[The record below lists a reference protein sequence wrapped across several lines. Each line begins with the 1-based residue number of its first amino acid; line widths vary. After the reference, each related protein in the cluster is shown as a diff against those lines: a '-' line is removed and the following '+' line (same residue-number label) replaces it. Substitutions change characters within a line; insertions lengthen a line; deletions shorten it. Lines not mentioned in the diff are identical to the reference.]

1 MAVELDVAQPVLLAP
16 GEGEVVKD
24 RPDHTVRILFS
35 HELLDVSWSYLAP
48 GKPGAEPHVH
58 REHTDS
64 FYVLEGELDFRLGPD
79 LQLVSAPAGTFVAAP
94 PNVVHGFAASPKG
107 ATFLNF
113 HAPSGGFADY
123 MRGVTP
129 GFDSFE
135 PPAGGGHP
143 AAEATITLSGAG
155 EQLERP
161 TSRHWIQ
168 AEETDI
174 SAMVMSFE
182 PGFEGVD
189 PHSHTDFVDAFYVLE
204 GTTEFMGTQGG
215 PATFV
220 AAPPQAVHGFRIPD
234 GGQRI
239 VLLNV
244 HAPDAGFV
252 ARRRG
257 DQ

>member
-1 MAVELDVAQPVLLAP
+1 MELDVAQLVLLAP
-16 GEGEVVKD
+16 GEGESVSD
-24 RPDHTVRILFS
+24 NPDHTVRLLFS
-35 HELLDVSWSYLAP
+35 HDLLDVTWSHFGP
-48 GKPGAEPHVH
+48 GERGAEPHVH

-64 FYVLEGELDFRLGPD
+64 FYVLEGELTFRIGPG
-79 LQLVSAPAGTFVAAP
+79 LEPVTAPAGTFVAVP
-94 PNVVHGFAASPKG
+94 PNIIHGFDNDATERAS
-107 ATFLNF
+107 FLNF

-123 MRGVTP
+123 MRGVSP

-135 PPAGGGHP
+135 PPADGGGP
-143 AAEATITLSGAG
+143 AAEATVTLPGAG

-161 TSRHWIQ
+161 TSHHWIQ

-182 PGFEGVD
+182 PGFEGVA
-189 PHSHTDFVDAFYVLE
+189 PHSHTDFVDSFYVLE

-215 PATFV
+215 PGTFV
-220 AAPPQAVHGFRIPD
+220 AAPPEAVHGFRIPD

-252 ARRRG
+252 ARRRA

>member
-1 MAVELDVAQPVLLAP
+1 MC
-16 GEGEVVKD
+16 
-24 RPDHTVRILFS
+24 
-35 HELLDVSWSYLAP
+35 
-48 GKPGAEPHVH
+48 
-58 REHTDS
+58 
-64 FYVLEGELDFRLGPD
+64 
-79 LQLVSAPAGTFVAAP
+79 
-94 PNVVHGFAASPKG
+94 
-107 ATFLNF
+107 FLNF

-123 MRGVTP
+123 MRGVNP

-135 PPAGGGHP
+135 PPADGGRP

-161 TSRHWIQ
+161 TSHHWIQ

-215 PATFV
+215 PGTFV
-220 AAPPQAVHGFRIPD
+220 AAPPEAVHGFRIPD

-257 DQ
+257 DR